1 MNSGIFF
8 PLLSVFS
15 YTFVSENMT
24 LGGSWEWD
32 LIQLR
37 QILVNHLVLPWHRF
51 QVHEL
56 NFPSF
61 LVIYPE
67 GVVAGYPEKTSHRG
81 EDPKSTKKAMV
92 SSWMEAALTW

>member
-24 LGGSWEWD
+24 LGGSWECD

-37 QILVNHLVLPWHRF
+37 QIMVNHLVLPWQRF
-51 QVHEL
+51 QVHEP
-56 NFPSF
+56 FVS
-61 LVIYPE
+61 PE
-67 GVVAGYPEKTSHRG
+67 FSLL
-81 EDPKSTKKAMV
+81 
-92 SSWMEAALTW
+92 SSYLS